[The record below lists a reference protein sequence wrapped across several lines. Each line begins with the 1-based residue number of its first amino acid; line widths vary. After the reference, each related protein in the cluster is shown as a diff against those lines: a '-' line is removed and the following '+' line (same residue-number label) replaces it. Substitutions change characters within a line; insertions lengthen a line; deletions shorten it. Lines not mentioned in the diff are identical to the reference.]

1 MNTISTYIGKLL
13 YKKVLSNFSKAGIPI
28 TTPDGIRHVFDNG
41 NRSVDPIQVNDW
53 SFFTDLVYGYDLGF
67 AKSYIDGKWTHSDLT
82 ELFEYISITSG
93 QEKRQLI
100 SKIAPLKIYSK
111 IIQSFRVRNTRKQSR
126 NNIKSHYDISN
137 EFFSCFLDPSLT
149 YSCAIYNE
157 TSDSLEEAQAEKINV
172 MMKSAPV
179 KADDHILDIGSGWG
193 NLPIIAASDYGAK
206 VSAITLSESQHNYSK
221 GKFANLGLN
230 DAIDIQLLDYR
241 DLSGKYDHIFSVEMV
256 EAIGHKGISDFFSKC
271 ATLLRTDGTLQLQVI
286 TIPDERYES
295 YRKNCDF
302 IQKYIFPGGLLLP
315 TGLIKQS
322 ASDCGFEIYRES
334 EIGSHYPKTL
344 ITWQKT
350 LEKNRQLIHD
360 LGFDDNDYRR
370 FFYYFSYCAGA
381 FKSGHISNFQFS
393 FKKK

>member
-67 AKSYIDGKWTHSDLT
+67 TKSYIDGKWTHSDLT

-193 NLPIIAASDYGAK
+193 NLAIIAASDYGAK

-350 LEKNRQLIHD
+350 LEKNRQLIND

>member
-1 MNTISTYIGKLL
+1 MKL
-13 YKKVLSNFSKAGIPI
+13 N
-28 TTPDGIRHVFDNG
+28 N
-41 NRSVDPIQVNDW
+41 Q
-53 SFFTDLVYGYDLGF
+53 
-67 AKSYIDGKWTHSDLT
+67 IDVILED
-82 ELFEYISITSG
+82 Y
-93 QEKRQLI
+93 
-100 SKIAPLKIYSK
+100 
-111 IIQSFRVRNTRKQSR
+111 RN
-126 NNIKSHYDISN
+126 I
-137 EFFSCFLDPSLT
+137 E
-149 YSCAIYNE
+149 
-157 TSDSLEEAQAEKINV
+157 
-172 MMKSAPV
+172 
-179 KADDHILDIGSGWG
+179 
-193 NLPIIAASDYGAK
+193 
-206 VSAITLSESQHNYSK
+206 
-221 GKFANLGLN
+221 GKF
-230 DAIDIQLLDYR
+230 D
-241 DLSGKYDHIFSVEMV
+241 KIFSVEML
-256 EAIGHKGISDFFSKC
+256 EAVGHTGLKDFFQHSNI
-271 ATLLRTDGTLQLQVI
+271 LLKQNGSLALQVI
-286 TIPDERYES
+286 TVPDDRYES

>member
-1 MNTISTYIGKLL
+1 MNTFSTYIGKLL
-13 YKKVLSNFSKAGIPI
+13 YKKVLANFSKTGIPF
-28 TTPDGIRHVFDNG
+28 TTPDGIHHVFDSES
-41 NRSVDPIQVNDW
+41 RSVDPIKVNDW

-82 ELFEYISITSG
+82 ELFKYISITSG

-100 SKIAPLKIYSK
+100 SKIAPLKIYSQ

-137 EFFSCFLDPSLT
+137 DFFSCFLDPSLT
-149 YSCAIYNE
+149 YSCAIYKD
-157 TSDSLEEAQAEKINV
+157 SSASLENAQAEKINV
-172 MMKSAPV
+172 MIKSASV
-179 KADDHILDIGSGWG
+179 KPNDRILDIGSGWG

-206 VSAITLSESQHNYSK
+206 VSAITLSENQHNYSK
-221 GKFANLGLN
+221 RKFATLGLN
-230 DAIDIQLLDYR
+230 DAIDVQLLDYR
-241 DLSGKYDHIFSVEMV
+241 DLSGKYNHIFSVEMI
-256 EAIGHKGISDFFSKC
+256 EAIGHKGIGNFFSKC
-271 ATLLRTDGTLQLQVI
+271 ASLLSTDGTLQLQVI
-286 TIPDERYES
+286 TIPDERYEA

-315 TGLIKQS
+315 TGIIKKT
-322 ASDCGFEIYRES
+322 ASDCGFQIYRES
-334 EIGSHYPKTL
+334 EIGSHYPRTL
-344 ITWQKT
+344 ITWQKN
-350 LEKNRQLIHD
+350 LEKNRQLIFD
-360 LGFDDNDYRR
+360 LGFNETDYRR